1 MSKSLSKLIACGLLL
16 GVAHPAM
23 ADPGVAN
30 PGMANPA
37 VAEPAR
43 AQPAAP
49 KLVVTLVVDQFSA
62 ELFERYRAS
71 FTGGFKRLSN
81 GVTFVNGYQS
91 HAATETCP
99 GHSTILTGRHP
110 AATGIV
116 ANTWFDA
123 KSGSSVYCVSVKG
136 TADPDARGPQNLR
149 VPTFGEWLKQ
159 AQPQARVISI
169 SGKDRAAIMMAGH
182 H

>member
-30 PGMANPA
+30 PGMANSA

-71 FTGGFKRLSN
+71 FTGGLQRLSN
-81 GVTFVNGYQS
+81 GVAFVNGYQS

-110 AATGIV
+110 A
-116 ANTWFDA
+116 
-123 KSGSSVYCVSVKG
+123 
-136 TADPDARGPQNLR
+136 
-149 VPTFGEWLKQ
+149 
-159 AQPQARVISI
+159 
-169 SGKDRAAIMMAGH
+169 
-182 H
+182 